1 MQSSVDKMFL
11 NTINNFNKNVLNE
24 SKHNKF
30 NLINTEIYPDPYS
43 HMTVTCLE
51 YPEAETKKKAI
62 EASSSPQQKEMQ
74 SRAKLSA
81 AKKRLNRR
89 NNVRYMTQP
98 VTLIEIKE
106 TEEDSLTLFPSNIH
120 SKPSFS
126 KEN

>member
-11 NTINNFNKNVLNE
+11 NTINSFNKNILND

-51 YPEAETKKKAI
+51 YPEAETKKKST
-62 EASSSPQQKEMQ
+62 EPCQQKEI

-81 AKKRLNRR
+81 AKRLNRR

-106 TEEDSLTLFPSNIH
+106 TEEDSATSFPNNIH
-120 SKPSFS
+120 SKSSFS